1 MQQQY
6 MPQGPPQK
14 RPRKKRSVGQRSRA
28 APASYSQR
36 QRPPL
41 GLSSRQQRPLT
52 AAANKKYRRSKIAGN
67 TISYED
73 EATRGGRAGALEFGL
88 PPAGRT
94 KHSSSASRRPMTAKN
109 RRPAGFGRPPISGT
123 VRRSK
128 ADAHI
133 AATPNT
139 RVRNKLSAKRSM
151 IVPQQSQMFT
161 SFGLPGSQQLS
172 QRKASSKGRPGP
184 YGTQKAKRMRRPQSG
199 NNASNKRKRTET
211 SAEM

>member
-1 MQQQY
+1 
-6 MPQGPPQK
+6 
-14 RPRKKRSVGQRSRA
+14 
-28 APASYSQR
+28 
-36 QRPPL
+36 
-41 GLSSRQQRPLT
+41 
-52 AAANKKYRRSKIAGN
+52 
-67 TISYED
+67 
-73 EATRGGRAGALEFGL
+73 
-88 PPAGRT
+88 
-94 KHSSSASRRPMTAKN
+94 MTAKN

-139 RVRNKLSAKRSM
+139 RIRNKLSAKRSM

-184 YGTQKAKRMRRPQSG
+184 YGSQKAKRMRRPQSG

-211 SAEM
+211 SAEMQMRANAQQYGARSDMPVLSDEYLNQLNEEQLQNLLEHQKQLMAMQTNPQIVVQEQDGGAGIVQAPVEEGLEEVDAEGQQVEYVQSPEEVDEVESLP